1 MGMGRTRRKTYRMR
15 IGRTRAVHFRAQ
27 SVTESNRN
35 KQRVR
40 SASDQG
46 RHAQGFAFR
55 QITVCTYTYF
65 FRRDRTF
72 VVACCQ
78 NSEHGDWRSYV
89 LLAVAQSRGHRIGES
104 LERTRGGA
112 LRDSYLSTR
121 ISAQST
127 VSTYSRVLIKRRRER
142 EITRVTPLCQH
153 PKDTAR
159 GIRRD

>member
-78 NSEHGDWRSYV
+78 NSESATGDGHGDWRSYV
-89 LLAVAQSRGHRIGES
+89 LFAGRAVSGASHRGES
-104 LERTRGGA
+104 RENEGRCPARLVPFSHFGTKYRE
-112 LRDSYLSTR
+112 YLLSS
-121 ISAQST
+121 IN
-127 VSTYSRVLIKRRRER
+127 
-142 EITRVTPLCQH
+142 
-153 PKDTAR
+153 
-159 GIRRD
+159 